1 MPYYVLSS
9 AKLQKKKD
17 NSRNIS
23 IFVLILL
30 AIIKKKAYI
39 CNIL

>member
-1 MPYYVLSS
+1 MYYR
-9 AKLQKKKD
+9 LQNYKKKD